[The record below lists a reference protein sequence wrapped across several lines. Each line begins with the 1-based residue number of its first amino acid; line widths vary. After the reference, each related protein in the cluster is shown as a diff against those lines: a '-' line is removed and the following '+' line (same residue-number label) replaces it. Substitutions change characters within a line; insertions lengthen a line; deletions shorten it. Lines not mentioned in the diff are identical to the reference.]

1 MCTHESLRGVPA
13 LRGGGLR
20 RGVPPRGV
28 SPPDIL
34 LSMPSNSGS
43 IGICGGASGLGLSE
57 RWVQPRPQTAQH
69 PEHPVTTDD
78 TASQYSIA
86 TNSQQKALFHSK

>member
-1 MCTHESLRGVPA
+1 
-13 LRGGGLR
+13 
-20 RGVPPRGV
+20 
-28 SPPDIL
+28 
-34 LSMPSNSGS
+34 MPSNSGS
-43 IGICGGASGLGLSE
+43 IGIWGGASASGLGLSE